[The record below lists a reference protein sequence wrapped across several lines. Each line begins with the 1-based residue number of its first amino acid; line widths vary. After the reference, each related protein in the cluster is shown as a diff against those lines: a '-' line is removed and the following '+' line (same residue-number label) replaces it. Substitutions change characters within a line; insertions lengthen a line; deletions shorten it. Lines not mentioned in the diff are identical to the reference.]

1 MLHIQPR
8 ACEENTMKPGR
19 NEPCPCGSGQKY
31 KKCCFAKDT
40 AAEAATL
47 ASSAPPS
54 AEGKRPEPP
63 GAASTRPNSRTQG
76 PPRGRAAPTVP
87 SGVRRRAV

>member
-1 MLHIQPR
+1 
-8 ACEENTMKPGR
+8 MKTGR
-19 NEPCPCGSGQKY
+19 NESCPCGSGQKY
-31 KKCCFAKDT
+31 KKCCLAKDT

-47 ASSAPPS
+47 ASSAPAS
-54 AEGKRPEPP
+54 TDSKRSDAP
-63 GAASTRPNSRTQG
+63 GAARPQNRVQG